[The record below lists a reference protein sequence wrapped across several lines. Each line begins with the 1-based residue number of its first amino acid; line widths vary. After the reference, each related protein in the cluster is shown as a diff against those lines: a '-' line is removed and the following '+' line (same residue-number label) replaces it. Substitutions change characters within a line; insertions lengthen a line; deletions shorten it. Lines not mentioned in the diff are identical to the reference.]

1 MVYHWYTTAPRRN
14 HDEAVM
20 TPDSDTHLRQWNGPK
35 NAAEAIWQRYGKGD
49 VA

>member
-1 MVYHWYTTAPRRN
+1 MA
-14 HDEAVM
+14 
-20 TPDSDTHLRQWNGPK
+20 PDSDTHLRQWNGPE